1 MKGVLGVVSRSQGQ
15 KTPLL
20 WFRSPISAFRAPTR
34 SHQTYEH
41 TKAHARRN
49 EPKVIESSSSPSACE
64 GWRGQHG
71 HATRQEHLTKR
82 GGGVLGSGTSVGER
96 QGVSG
101 VCSGHRGAGA
111 REGDGAKP
119 GAWVVGPASRPGA
132 APNQGLQ
139 ATAHSLRSCL
149 AAAMGGA

>member
-1 MKGVLGVVSRSQGQ
+1 
-15 KTPLL
+15 
-20 WFRSPISAFRAPTR
+20 
-34 SHQTYEH
+34 
-41 TKAHARRN
+41 
-49 EPKVIESSSSPSACE
+49 
-64 GWRGQHG
+64 
-71 HATRQEHLTKR
+71 
-82 GGGVLGSGTSVGER
+82 
-96 QGVSG
+96 